1 MIYDL
6 IIIGGSA
13 SATGAGIYAARRKL
27 NFKIMTLEWGGEV
40 ARSGEIGNWP
50 GLIQTEGFELA
61 MEFRQ
66 QLDALGVT
74 IAEGTK
80 VIKITKAGNIFQLHC
95 QQDNHQTIERSKTV
109 IIGTGVHPR
118 ELNVAGEKKFRNKG
132 VSYCTVC
139 DGPLYKNK
147 VVATIGGGNSANESG
162 IMMAAIAKKVYVLT
176 INPDMQGEQILIDK
190 LKSASKVEIIPHAE
204 TTKILGD
211 QFVTALEYNDTIS
224 SQLRRL
230 AVDGIFVHI
239 GMIPNSDF
247 IGDDLVDKDPL
258 GQIVVNK
265 FMETKTPGLFAA
277 GDVVDLPYQQI
288 AIATGHGVTAAL
300 RAIDYLN
307 KLQ

>member
-1 MIYDL
+1 MYDL
-6 IIIGGSA
+6 IIVGGSA
-13 SATGAGIYAARRKL
+13 VATGAGIYAARRKL
-27 NFKIMTLEWGGEV
+27 KFKIITLEWGGEV

-50 GLIQTEGFELA
+50 GLIETEGFELA
-61 MEFRQ
+61 TKFRQ
-66 QLDALGVT
+66 QLDTLGAVIEEGVT
-74 IAEGTK
+74 VK
-80 VIKITKAGNIFQLHC
+80 KITKVGDIFQSHC
-95 QQDNHQTIERSKTV
+95 QQGNHETIEQSKTV

-118 ELNVAGEKKFRNKG
+118 ELTVPGEKEFRNRG

-139 DGPLYKNK
+139 DGPLFKDK

-162 IMMAAIAKKVYVLT
+162 IMMAALAKKVYVLT
-176 INPDMQGEQILIDK
+176 INPDMQGEAVLVEK
-190 LKSASKVEIIPHAE
+190 LKAAQNVEIIPNAE
-204 TTKILGD
+204 TTKIFGD
-211 QFVTALEYNDTIS
+211 QFVTGFEYQVKNSGQTH
-224 SQLRRL
+224 QL

-239 GMIPNSDF
+239 GMIPNSNLV
-247 IGDDLVDKDPL
+247 GDDLVDKDQL

-307 KLQ
+307 KLKN